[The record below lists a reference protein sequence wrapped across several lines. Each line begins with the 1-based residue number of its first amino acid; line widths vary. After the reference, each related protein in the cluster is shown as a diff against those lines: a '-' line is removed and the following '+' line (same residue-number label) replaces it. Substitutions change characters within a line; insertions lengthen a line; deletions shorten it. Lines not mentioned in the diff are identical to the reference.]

1 MPVAKAHLGG
11 LYRTNLHERRRRGYL
26 RLDMNEGVPGL
37 PADFVRAVWAECDA
51 EFLATYPEYG
61 TIQEKIANHNQVS
74 PENIILAN
82 GSDAAIKYLFD
93 AYVSPGDKI
102 LLTDPTFAMYSVYCR
117 MFAAQPL
124 VLSCQP
130 DLTFSA
136 EEFRRQIVPDLRLAV
151 VVNPNNP
158 TGYAFPPNQLLE
170 LIQEAYRHDVLMVV
184 DEAYFYFY
192 PESMV
197 KEIVHFDNL
206 IVLRTFSKLCGLAA
220 ARLGYAVACP
230 SIIDNLRKV
239 QPTYDVNGIALMLAE
254 KLLDDPGLIQDLIQD
269 AADGKNFLLRQLAA
283 AGIEHLAGQAN
294 FVLIKCDGRAPKL
307 AEILEREKILVGF
320 GFQNIHMQDYL
331 RITVGSK
338 KIMAQFWQTFIKIWD
353 SYVG

>member
-11 LYRTNLHERRRRGYL
+11 LHRANLHERRRRGYL

-37 PADFVRAVWAECDA
+37 PEDFVKAFWAGCDA
-51 EFLATYPEYG
+51 QFLATYPEYG
-61 TIQEKIANHNQVS
+61 AIQDKIACHNQVS
-74 PENIILAN
+74 PENIILSN
-82 GSDAAIKYLFD
+82 GSDAAIKYVFD

-102 LLTDPTFAMYSVYCR
+102 LLTDPTFAMYPVYCR

-136 EEFRRQIVPDLRLAV
+136 EDFRRQISSGLRLAV

-192 PESMV
+192 PESV
-197 KEIVHFDNL
+197 VEEIGHYDNL

-220 ARLGYAVACP
+220 ARLGYAVASP
-230 SIIDNLRKV
+230 AIIDNLRKV
-239 QPTYDVNGIALMLAE
+239 RCTYDVNGIAVALAA
-254 KLLDDPGLIQDLIQD
+254 KLLDNPGLIQNLIQD
-269 AADGKNFLLRQLAA
+269 AAAGKDFLVRQLAE
-283 AGIEHLAGQAN
+283 AGIEHRAGQAN
-294 FVLIKCDGRAPKL
+294 FVLIKCDGRAPEL
-307 AEILEREKILVGF
+307 AKKLEREKILVGF

-338 KIMAQFWQTFIKIWD
+338 KIMAQFWGKFIQIWD
-353 SYVG
+353 SYAG